1 MYCKD
6 VFDECKIMKIDILH
20 FLLEQ
25 ASLNI
30 IYVGWWDVPYAFYEE
45 KENGGCQVWEGKL
58 KLALYNLDSELR
70 NKGYVP
76 GYKNKV
82 KWYQEYGK

>member
-1 MYCKD
+1 MYCID
-6 VFDECKIMKIDILH
+6 VFDECKIMKIDVLY

-58 KLALYNLDSELR
+58 KLALYNLVR
-70 NKGYVP
+70 NCVI
-76 GYKNKV
+76 KV
-82 KWYQEYGK
+82 ECQDTKRTKVN